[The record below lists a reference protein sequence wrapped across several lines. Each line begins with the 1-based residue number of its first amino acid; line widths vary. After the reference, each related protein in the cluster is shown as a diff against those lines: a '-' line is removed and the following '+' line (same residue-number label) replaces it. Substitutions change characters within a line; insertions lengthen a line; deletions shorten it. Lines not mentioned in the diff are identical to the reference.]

1 MKFYIDEP
9 DLFSEPRDEPCPPLI
24 GVTKDTQFFETRE
37 EAERECERLEKLA
50 EICFC
55 VFEAK

>member
-9 DLFSEPRDEPCPPLI
+9 DLFSEPRNGPCRPMF
-24 GVTKDTQFFETRE
+24 GVTQDTQFFETRE
-37 EAERECERLEKLA
+37 EAEKECERLEKLA

-55 VFEAK
+55 VFESQ